1 MESIESIVSVY
12 NFSKNLFRCRN
23 SIKTRKHKLL
33 KTPQNARAFKHA
45 ARNVQELCNSLS
57 DTSGRQ
63 SWKRDLQTQHRTT
76 LFSLKLTFFSRSD
89 GN

>member
-12 NFSKNLFRCRN
+12 NFSKNLFTFRN

-45 ARNVQELCNSLS
+45 ARHVQELCNCLVSNREGLGTSL
-57 DTSGRQ
+57 
-63 SWKRDLQTQHRTT
+63 
-76 LFSLKLTFFSRSD
+76 
-89 GN
+89 